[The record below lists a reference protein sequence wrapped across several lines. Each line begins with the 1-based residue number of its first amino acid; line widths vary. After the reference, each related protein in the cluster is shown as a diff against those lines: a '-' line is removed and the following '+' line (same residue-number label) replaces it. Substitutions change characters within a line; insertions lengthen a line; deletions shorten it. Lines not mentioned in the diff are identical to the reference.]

1 MLKEVSIRAKYRTL
15 FHQWLDDVKN
25 ALENTAELQ
34 ECEVSRLPV
43 IVIFWNKSFHYGS
56 LYSA

>member
-43 IVIFWNKSFHYGS
+43 IVIF
-56 LYSA
+56 